1 MNFDELLLKRY
12 SCRKYIDKEVS
23 LDDIIKIV
31 NAGRLSPSARNCQP
45 CEYYVIRG
53 KEKVEQIRTE
63 LQRPGF
69 NKFVPNVSS
78 FIVIALNEAMYKT
91 KLDGLMRDFTDIDTG
106 IAVHAMALEA
116 TNIGLATCIMG
127 GFDYD
132 GIARLVGIKD
142 SGRVRLVLA
151 VGYSNDGK
159 IQDKNERRKRME
171 EVVKYY

>member
-1 MNFDELLLKRY
+1 
-12 SCRKYIDKEVS
+12 
-23 LDDIIKIV
+23 
-31 NAGRLSPSARNCQP
+31 
-45 CEYYVIRG
+45 
-53 KEKVEQIRTE
+53 
-63 LQRPGF
+63 
-69 NKFVPNVSS
+69 
-78 FIVIALNEAMYKT
+78 
-91 KLDGLMRDFTDIDTG
+91 MRDFTDIDTG